1 MDLTDNEMAK
11 LHVRY
16 MVGGRAPSIGDAEIV
31 YRFEFPGAAGRVAQL
46 PEPASSTRW
55 NISLFHY
62 RNHGAA
68 YARVLVGFQVP
79 EGDRGALAE
88 FFAEMTRRHRV
99 YSYWDETDE
108 SGLPRVPAL
117 NSRARAVDQ
126 AVLGH

>member
-16 MVGGRAPSIGDAEIV
+16 MVGGRAPDV
-31 YRFEFPGAAGRVAQL
+31 GAPRSST
-46 PEPASSTRW
+46 ASSFPSVRARCCNFLNRMEHDW

-99 YSYWDETDE
+99 YSYWDETDN
-108 SGLPRVPAL
+108 PVY
-117 NSRARAVDQ
+117 RAFLR
-126 AVLGH
+126 